1 MNTTKTTVSE
11 MNPTTTP
18 LGCRG
23 LTDNQG
29 AEIAKMLVNANKAL
43 SLGDTLSDHSY
54 GNYERITVGIIAGIF
69 KVMHIIGVKCEY
81 GVRGKTRVLILNGKE
96 YKL

>member
-1 MNTTKTTVSE
+1 MNTTKTAISE
-11 MNPTTTP
+11 MNPTITP

-29 AEIAKMLVNANKAL
+29 AEIAKMFVNANKAL
-43 SLGDTLSDHSY
+43 SKGGTLSDYSE
-54 GNYERITVGIIAGIF
+54 GNYAGIIEGIF
-69 KVMHIIGVKCEY
+69 KVMHFIGVKCEC
-81 GVRGKTRVLILNGKE
+81 GVRDKTRVLILNGKE

>member
-11 MNPTTTP
+11 MNPTITP

-43 SLGDTLSDHSY
+43 SLGGTLSDYSE
-54 GNYERITVGIIAGIF
+54 GNYAGIITGIF

>member
-29 AEIAKMLVNANKAL
+29 VEIAKMLVNANKAL
-43 SLGDTLSDHSY
+43 SLGGTLSDYSE
-54 GNYERITVGIIAGIF
+54 GNYAGIITGIF

>member
-11 MNPTTTP
+11 MDPTITP

-29 AEIAKMLVNANKAL
+29 AEIAKMLVNANKHF
-43 SLGDTLSDHSY
+43 SNTLSDYSE
-54 GNYERITVGIIAGIF
+54 GNYAGIITGMI

-81 GVRGKTRVLILNGKE
+81 GVRGKTHVLILNGKE

>member
-1 MNTTKTTVSE
+1 MNNTKTTVSE
-11 MNPTTTP
+11 MNPTITP

-43 SLGDTLSDHSY
+43 LSMGSTLSDYSE
-54 GNYERITVGIIAGIF
+54 GNYAGIIAGIF
-69 KVMHIIGVKCEY
+69 KVMRIIGVKCEY
-81 GVRGKTRVLILNGKE
+81 GMRGKTCVLILNGKE

>member
-11 MNPTTTP
+11 MNPTITP

-29 AEIAKMLVNANKAL
+29 AEIAKILVNANKAL
-43 SLGDTLSDHSY
+43 NLGGTLSIYSE
-54 GNYERITVGIIAGIF
+54 GNYEGIIAGIF
-69 KVMHIIGVKCEY
+69 EVMHIIGVKCVY
-81 GVRGKTRVLILNGKE
+81 GSRGETRVLILNGKE

>member
-1 MNTTKTTVSE
+1 MYTG
-11 MNPTTTP
+11 
-18 LGCRG
+18 LGFSLG
-23 LTDNQG
+23 VIITATL
-29 AEIAKMLVNANKAL
+29 AVAL
-43 SLGDTLSDHSY
+43 S
-54 GNYERITVGIIAGIF
+54 NYEFSWVFSIITGIF